1 MGGGYFNKL
10 LTKDV
15 KEINK
20 VFLSLFSTGII
31 LIATFVGINIT
42 KSSYALFS
50 DNVISSNTIE
60 VEVTNNEPN
69 HPLLDENMIPV
80 YYDETNEA
88 VLIDCGCME
97 KEEERELSEFIADNH
112 LVLKRYLCTHLH
124 LDHIFGN
131 EFVYK
136 TYGLSPE
143 AHKADVE
150 MLPSPEKQAVLFGI
164 PQRINT
170 VSVKKFLSGGE
181 IVRFGNAELEVL
193 TVPGHSPG
201 SVAFYNKENGFIIV
215 GDVLFAGSIG
225 RSDLWGGNHDILL
238 AAINDKLLSLPDE
251 TIVYPGHGAATT
263 IYDEKMNNPYLIDNY

>member
-1 MGGGYFNKL
+1 M
-10 LTKDV
+10 
-15 KEINK
+15 
-20 VFLSLFSTGII
+20 
-31 LIATFVGINIT
+31 INI
-42 KSSYALFS
+42 KAFEVNYFS
-50 DNVISSNTIE
+50 ENTY
-60 VEVTNNEPN
+60 
-69 HPLLDENMIPV
+69 LL
-80 YYDETNEA
+80 YDETNEA

-201 SVAFYNKENGFIIV
+201 SVAFYNKENGFIV
-215 GDVLFAGSIG
+215 NPKPEEVAACFDLLYDDMQMVKKYGKAGYERVKNISWDHVIEE
-225 RSDLWGGNHDILL
+225 LT
-238 AAINDKLLSLPDE
+238 K
-251 TIVYPGHGAATT
+251 TI
-263 IYDEKMNNPYLIDNY
+263 